1 MNRIQ
6 RIKDEINDLFKNK
19 LDDNNI
25 FYELDDDDINV
36 LKVMMIGTKNT
47 PYENGFFFFTVT
59 YPENYP
65 EVPVKVWYYTT
76 HPKMRFN
83 PNLYRDGKICLSI
96 INTWGNQYNWT
107 SEMNTKSVLLSI
119 QSMVLNEKPLYNEPG
134 LKFTDKNIENYN
146 NVLYYCVFNIGIL
159 QNLKQEKNVYLQN
172 KNTNTVISFKCF
184 RDKINTYF
192 KNNIDWYINRCKEL
206 HFKFKNTQVF
216 FTPPYD
222 YIKYSCNYLYVLEEL
237 VNIYEKLTGNKL
249 TNISIPL
256 NQINLNKLTVI
267 KLKQLCKKNKIKN
280 YSRKNKDQIINLI
293 LLKNENIC
301 FI

>member
-36 LKVMMIGTKNT
+36 LKVMMIGTKDT

-65 EVPVKVWYYTT
+65 QVPVKVWYYTT

-83 PNLYRDGKICLSI
+83 PNLYKDGKICLSI

-119 QSMVLNEKPLYNEPG
+119 QSMVLTEKPLYNEPG
-134 LKFTDKNIENYN
+134 LNFTEKNIENYN
-146 NVLYYCVFNIGIL
+146 NVLYYCVFNIAIL
-159 QNLKQEKNVYLQN
+159 ENLTKDRRAYLQN
-172 KNTNTVISFKCF
+172 NNKNKVISFECF
-184 RDKINTYF
+184 RNIINQYF
-192 KNNIDWYINRCKEL
+192 INNIDWYRNRSKEL
-206 HFKFKNTQVF
+206 YLKFKNNSVF
-216 FTPPYD
+216 FTNPYEFV
-222 YIKYSCNYLYVLEEL
+222 KFKCNYLYIIEEL
-237 VNIYEKLTGNKL
+237 SERYEKLTNKKL
-249 TNISIPL
+249 SSMSISFNEIDFT
-256 NQINLNKLTVI
+256 KLTVP
-267 KLKQLCKKNKIKN
+267 KLKIICKKNGIKK
-280 YSRKNKDQIINLI
+280 YSKKTKSEIIDLI
-293 LLKNENIC
+293 LKKNENI
-301 FI
+301 II